1 MTKNFLIAL
10 ATLFLLF
17 ATPAAAQEVT
27 LEDFAWLAGQWV
39 EERDDGTT
47 IEINWAPPIGKVMV
61 GTWQMLQ
68 GETLLAYENLRIMK
82 TVKGFSYRLDQYQ
95 RANNFGTPM
104 TTQVWLVTIEP
115 GRAVF
120 EGRVPG
126 EQAEV
131 VFTIE
136 VTEDDE
142 LFGWA
147 VLKGARVDERMV
159 SYRAARTRD

>member
-1 MTKNFLIAL
+1 MTKIFLKIFA
-10 ATLFLLF
+10 ALFLLF
-17 ATPAAAQEVT
+17 AHPAEAQEVT
-27 LEDFAWLAGQWV
+27 LDDFAWLAGQWV

-47 IEINWAPPIGKVMV
+47 IEINWAPPIGQVMV
-61 GTWQMLQ
+61 GTRQMLR

-82 TVKGFSYRLDQYQ
+82 TAEGFSYRLDQYQ
-95 RANNFGTPM
+95 STNNFGTAM
-104 TTQVWLVTIEP
+104 TTQVQLVTIEP

-136 VTEDDE
+136 VTEADE
-142 LFGWA
+142 LFGWT
-147 VLKGARVDERMV
+147 VLKGGRVGARIV
-159 SYRAARTRD
+159 SYKAARTGN

>member
-1 MTKNFLIAL
+1 MTKIFLKTFAV
-10 ATLFLLF
+10 LFLLF
-17 ATPAAAQEVT
+17 ATPATAQEVT
-27 LEDFAWLAGQWV
+27 LDDFAWLAGQWV

-47 IEINWAPPIGKVMV
+47 IEINWAPPIGQVMV
-61 GTWQMLQ
+61 GTWQMLR

-82 TVKGFSYRLDQYQ
+82 TAEGFSYRLDQYQ
-95 RANNFGTPM
+95 STNNFGAPM
-104 TTQVWLVTIEP
+104 TTQVRLVTIEP

-136 VTEDDE
+136 VTEAGE
-142 LFGWA
+142 LFGWT

-159 SYRAARTRD
+159 SYKAARTGN